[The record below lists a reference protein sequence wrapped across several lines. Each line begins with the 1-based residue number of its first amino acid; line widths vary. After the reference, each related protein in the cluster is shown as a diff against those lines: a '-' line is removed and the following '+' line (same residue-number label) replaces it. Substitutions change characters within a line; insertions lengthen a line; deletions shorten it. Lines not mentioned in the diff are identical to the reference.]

1 MQCPGYPPRPCSG
14 YDPTVDTGYSHEP
27 YGLVGCRDVG
37 YYRVAGCRRL
47 RFVNV
52 GVGGGQF
59 RSEVCR
65 LWVFQLSRIPS
76 TMAVFSWTSI
86 TGSRAYTAA

>member
-37 YYRVAGCRRL
+37 YYRVAGC
-47 RFVNV
+47 NV

-59 RSEVCR
+59 LGFPALQNCICYGRHM
-65 LWVFQLSRIPS
+65 LSPTKHI
-76 TMAVFSWTSI
+76 AVFSWTSI